1 MNITLIP
8 LGIVLLFLLYCFY
21 FHSEFTYPLLAFEP
35 SATIYDIANTT
46 IGFNSNLGTNI
57 SNYWGNERNEAQIN
71 YLINISSNKG
81 HSELPKFEVV
91 GKNISMIW
99 LDDSSGYRDVY
110 FKRSSDGGETFEKT
124 INLGNISGGAFD
136 HQIAVLDNFVFVIW
150 EQSPDN
156 NGQIFFKRSTDW
168 GKTFEKT
175 INLGNNTGLSGTPQ
189 LSVSKDNS
197 SDIDGNSINV
207 HVIWHDSSEG
217 IVLRKSNDGGNTFEK
232 VISLSENYPLS
243 FFPKI
248 TTQGDNVYAIW
259 ITINNKGME
268 NETREVTFAK
278 SMDRGTT
285 FDKPIYLTN
294 LAEISF
300 NAQIA
305 SSRNNVFVLWT
316 NGTFVKDEFPILT
329 DTMFKYSDNS
339 GQTFH
344 DTISLNNYTGWSVNP
359 WIKTNDDKLYIVWE
373 EISQN
378 RFSDIYFCVINIK
391 ATKNCNFKINLSN
404 DSNNSFDPSFD
415 ILNNT
420 ALVAW
425 TNEDSNNSSS
435 IIIKK
440 IINPL
445 DKFMEKETELMD
457 NNTYFLNPQAVFSDK
472 SSEAFIAWNGDSYLN
487 DETYLANLDYG
498 KTDDSK
504 NKINNDINGFT
515 NRNTTLNFNLGN
527 YSQLANID
535 INYPSNF
542 ISFNETDNIHIA
554 LVSPT
559 FTNAAYDNAFYIF
572 YNLYN
577 NFSFYQTTTKYL
589 NLLTSKI
596 DNDSMAGYTEL
607 YLQNHISNLMPS
619 ANVAIISDIDV
630 HDGNIFNDN
639 TITSN
644 KYDAIILEHQEYVTQ
659 KEYNYLRQFVENGGI
674 LILPY
679 SNILYA
685 EVKYSPNNNTIVL
698 VKGHSWEFD
707 GKSASKSTIAERWI
721 NDTSEW
727 VGSNYANQSSGIIFG
742 NNPFGYLKHEE
753 QFITNPKVKILLDY
767 NATLPTV
774 NPKDFHDF
782 RIAAYEHNYG
792 EGKVIQFGIYPSDDV
807 LNNERFIRFF
817 DSILFKYIH

>member
-8 LGIVLLFLLYCFY
+8 LGIVLLFLLNCIYLHF
-21 FHSEFTYPLLAFEP
+21 EFAYSLFAFEP
-35 SATIYDIANTT
+35 PTT
-46 IGFNSNLGTNI
+46 NYNNGDTSLGFNSNLGTNI
-57 SNYWGNERNEAQIN
+57 SNHWGNGINESQN
-71 YLINISSNKG
+71 DYLINISSNQG
-81 HSELPKFEVV
+81 HSEFPKFEVV

-110 FKRSSDGGETFEKT
+110 FKRSSDGGKTFEKI
-124 INLGNISGGAFD
+124 INLGNIPGGAFD
-136 HQIAVLDNFVFVIW
+136 HQIAVIDNFVFVIW

-168 GKTFEKT
+168 GKTFEKA

-217 IVLRKSNDGGNTFEK
+217 IVLRKSDDGGNTFK
-232 VISLSENYPLS
+232 KAISLSENYPIS

-259 ITINNKGME
+259 VTINNKGME

-285 FDKPIYLTN
+285 FGKAIYLTN
-294 LAEISF
+294 FAKISF

-305 SSRNNVFVLWT
+305 SSGNKVFVLWT

-359 WIKTNDDKLYIVWE
+359 SIKTNDDKLYIVWE
-373 EISQN
+373 EINQN
-378 RFSDIYFCVINIK
+378 RYSDIYFCVINIK
-391 ATKNCNFKINLSN
+391 DTKECNFKINLSN
-404 DSNNSFDPSFD
+404 DSNSSFDPSLD

-425 TNEDSNNSSS
+425 TNENSNFSSS
-435 IIIKK
+435 IGIKE
-440 IINPL
+440 IHNQINDYVESTTTLFNIDANASNPQVAISDVDNKAFIL
-445 DKFMEKETELMD
+445 WNGYSDFDDEIFLASIDYPYTDNGKYGINNNEKET
-457 NNTYFLNPQAVFSDK
+457 
-472 SSEAFIAWNGDSYLN
+472 
-487 DETYLANLDYG
+487 
-498 KTDDSK
+498 
-504 NKINNDINGFT
+504 NKIN
-515 NRNTTLNFNLGN
+515 TTLDYNLDNYFPLENINNRSSDNSFFSNNF
-527 YSQLANID
+527 
-535 INYPSNF
+535 
-542 ISFNETDNIHIA
+542 DNISIA
-554 LVSPT
+554 LVDPT
-559 FTNAAYDNAFYIF
+559 YTNTAYDNSFYIL

-577 NFSFYQTTTKYL
+577 NDSFHQNTTKHV

-596 DNDSMAGYTEL
+596 DTESMPGFRTL
-607 YLQNHISNLMPS
+607 YLHDHIARLMPK
-619 ANVAIISDIDV
+619 ANVTIISDTDV
-630 HDGNIFNDN
+630 HKGYIFNDN
-639 TITSN
+639 IITNN

-659 KEYNYLRQFVENGGI
+659 EEYNYLRQFVANGGI

-679 SNILYA
+679 SNMFYA
-685 EVKYSPNNNTIVL
+685 EIKYNPDDNTITL
-698 VKGHSWEFD
+698 VKGHNWEFD
-707 GKSASKSTIAERWI
+707 GKAVKNSVAERWL
-721 NDTSEW
+721 NETSKW
-727 VGSNYANQSSGIIFG
+727 VGSNYAQVPGIIFG

-753 QFITNPKVKILLDY
+753 QFITNPNVTILLDY
-767 NATLPTV
+767 NVTIPTIYQDKF
-774 NPKDFHDF
+774 PDY
-782 RIAAYEHNYG
+782 RIATYEHNYKK
-792 EGKVIQFGIYPSDDV
+792 GKVIDFGIYLSEDV
-807 LNNERFIRFF
+807 LGNERFIRFF